1 MYADSIYSHSKTLLV
16 SSEKH
21 VYYLGDV
28 YTMQTWLELS
38 AIITQ
43 SRRRRPGINIT
54 QTCSLGCFT
63 TDMKTNWNEANVG
76 ANT

>member
-1 MYADSIYSHSKTLLV
+1 MHSKTLLV

-21 VYYLGDV
+21 VYYLGDE
-28 YTMQTWLELS
+28 YIMQTRVELS

-43 SRRRRPGINIT
+43 SRRRPGINIT